1 MKLAVIYGGG
11 RREGNTRYLTERIIA
26 GMKVDRME
34 VDAHHILPVIDGRH
48 AAEGFP
54 SVQDDYDGLMR
65 RVMEADILLFATP
78 IYWYSMTA
86 AMKLFIDRWSQTM
99 RDPAFRD
106 FRTKMA
112 EKQAY
117 VVAVGGDSP
126 RTKGLP
132 MIQQFQHI
140 FDFVGLPFASYL
152 IGEANKPGEIT
163 TDKQALYQAD
173 LWNETFK
180 QILK

>member
-1 MKLAVIYGGG
+1 
-11 RREGNTRYLTERIIA
+11 
-26 GMKVDRME
+26 
-34 VDAHHILPVIDGRH
+34 
-48 AAEGFP
+48 
-54 SVQDDYDGLMR
+54 
-65 RVMEADILLFATP
+65 
-78 IYWYSMTA
+78 MTA

-173 LWNETFK
+173 LWNKTFK